1 MDWRGW
7 IGLDAAIASRKQ
19 KAHHYF
25 EGLVDTTCEGMGKK
39 REGRN
44 EEEGRRRSTVVANS

>member
-25 EGLVDTTCEGMGKK
+25 EGLVDTTWEGMGKK